1 MNELIH
7 LAAEFH
13 IYLLALFIFFIA
25 ASGLSLI
32 RSRKENLK
40 LLLGL
45 NLLLFLSVS
54 YGVLLVFLKE
64 SHWPILTESWLFKI
78 PSALWWFSLVFTLS
92 QFLDFFV
99 WKGIFVRE
107 GEPILPKILTDMIA
121 GVLYFLALLMILSQV
136 FHKPVAGLL
145 ATSGVLAVILGY
157 SAQSAFGDLFAGLAI
172 NFDRQYVK
180 GEWIVIDEIP
190 GRIVDLNWRS
200 VVLQDRHGN
209 QVVLPN
215 TRIAKACVTNY
226 SRPDRVHCVTLEV
239 MVETDTSSPHQVQK
253 ALTEAARD
261 SDLLETDTPPSAWI
275 AEITLHGTLYKLL
288 YHTIHPYDLE
298 TKSGVASAI
307 IYRFRRQGIILA
319 RKQQELSFAP
329 PPKSNLPEETTAN
342 ILARLQEISLFQLL
356 TPEELANLATHVR
369 PLVYGPPERI
379 VVQGDQG
386 TSLFILDA
394 GMVDIVVQSQENTP
408 LKVAELQAGA
418 VFGEMALLTGDPR
431 TATVR
436 ASTEVVVLEVTW
448 DIFRPILQERQEII
462 DQISQLLATRRS
474 ATNAKLQEERRR
486 IDSQPV
492 EQDSLRERMIE
503 RMRILFA

>member
-7 LAAEFH
+7 LASEFH
-13 IYLLALFIFFIA
+13 IYLLAIFLFFVV
-25 ASGLSLI
+25 ASGISMI
-32 RSRKENLK
+32 RFHKENRK

-45 NLLLFLSVS
+45 NLFLFLSIS
-54 YGVLLVFLKE
+54 YGLLLIFLE
-64 SHWPILTESWLFKI
+64 ERHWPILSESWLFKI

-99 WKGIFVRE
+99 WKGIFVRD

-121 GVLYFLALLMILSQV
+121 GTLYFLVLLIILSQV

-180 GEWIVIDEIP
+180 GEWIVIDDKL

-200 VVLQDRHGN
+200 VVLQDRNGN
-209 QVVLPN
+209 QVSMPN
-215 TRIAKACVTNY
+215 TLIAKARVINY
-226 SRPDRVHCVTLEV
+226 SRPEKKHCVTLEV
-239 MVETDTSSPHQVQK
+239 MVETNTSSPYQVQM
-253 ALTEAARD
+253 ALIGAARD
-261 SDLLETDTPPSAWI
+261 SDLTAKDPSPAAWI
-275 AEITLHGTLYKLL
+275 AEITLQGTLYKLL
-288 YHTIHPYDLE
+288 YHTIYPYDIE
-298 TKSGVASAI
+298 TRSGVASAI

-319 RKQQELSFAP
+319 RKQQELSFSTL
-329 PPKSNLPEETTAN
+329 PKLERLDEKTAR
-342 ILARLQEISLFQLL
+342 ILARLRELSLFQPL
-356 TPEELANLATHVR
+356 TSEELQSIACKVR
-369 PLVYGPPERI
+369 PSVYGPPERI

-386 TSLFILDA
+386 TSLFILDS
-394 GMVDIVVQSQENTP
+394 GTVDILVQEKEKIP

-436 ASTEVVVLEVTW
+436 AATEVVILEVTW
-448 DIFRPILQERQEII
+448 DIFRPILMERQEII
-462 DQISQLLATRRS
+462 EQISQLLATRRS
-474 ATNAKLQEERRR
+474 AT
-486 IDSQPV
+486 IVPD
-492 EQDSLRERMIE
+492 I
-503 RMRILFA
+503 